1 MEINL
6 AENLQTQLGKNYQ
19 LIWINFYSNFRF
31 CDGHQ
36 YLARNY
42 AFKILSEE
50 GGLFRFTVAMDEAGI
65 TTFEKMCQR
74 NVTPGEQS
82 DIAKHQIKEALT
94 GRSGLG
100 KNNLAEVSP
109 DLLIQTAQ
117 YLGIK

>member
-1 MEINL
+1 MEMNL
-6 AENLQTQLGKNYQ
+6 AENLQTRLGKNYQ
-19 LIWINFYSNFRF
+19 LTWINFYSNFRF

-50 GGLFRFTVAMDEAGI
+50 GGLFRFTVAMDEVGI
-65 TTFEKMCQR
+65 ATFERVYQR
-74 NVTPGEQS
+74 PVTPGEQS
-82 DIAKHQIKEALT
+82 DIAKHQIKEAFAA
-94 GRSGLG
+94 RSSLE
-100 KNNLAEVSP
+100 KNNLAEVRP